1 MRYSWPL
8 EQLAAVLHR
17 TLTLRYRRLAATTL
31 SRFGLSHLF
40 RSTLSVRRLL
50 KPLSRGPSPVKSS
63 WRKNVKRENGGNG
76 ILLPFPSPLLHPRNW
91 LLQET
96 CSSIFD
102 SFFFLSEKKLYYRSW
117 SWIVK
122 FSTKEDYFSKEIFQK
137 VTNIYIWY
145 IFSFLLSVALIVTD
159 RIVAQLFLIGDDDG
173 FLPQKTDYFKPPSLF
188 LSISINL
195 IDWVNWRLLRVK
207 RRKKE
212 IIVPNESR
220 KRWQRSLIIN
230 RTWTGLIT
238 SEAGGPRRENEG
250 Y

>member
-1 MRYSWPL
+1 MAGTGSFS
-8 EQLAAVLHR
+8 
-17 TLTLRYRRLAATTL
+17 L
-31 SRFGLSHLF
+31 SLPPYFI
-40 RSTLSVRRLL
+40 
-50 KPLSRGPSPVKSS
+50 PVI
-63 WRKNVKRENGGNG
+63 G
-76 ILLPFPSPLLHPRNW
+76 
-91 LLQET
+91 
-96 CSSIFD
+96 CC
-102 SFFFLSEKKLYYRSW
+102 KKLARE
-117 SWIVK
+117 
-122 FSTKEDYFSKEIFQK
+122 FSIHSSFCLKKNCIIDLDLELLNFRRRRIIFPKKYSRKYQ
-137 VTNIYIWY
+137 YIWY

-212 IIVPNESR
+212 IIVSNESR

>member
-1 MRYSWPL
+1 MAGTGSFSLSLPPYFIPVIGCCKK
-8 EQLAAVLHR
+8 LA
-17 TLTLRYRRLAATTL
+17 
-31 SRFGLSHLF
+31 
-40 RSTLSVRRLL
+40 
-50 KPLSRGPSPVKSS
+50 
-63 WRKNVKRENGGNG
+63 RE
-76 ILLPFPSPLLHPRNW
+76 
-91 LLQET
+91 
-96 CSSIFD
+96 SSILT
-102 SFFFLSEKKLYYRSW
+102 SFCLKKNCIIDLDLELLNFRRRR
-117 SWIVK
+117 I
-122 FSTKEDYFSKEIFQK
+122 IFPKKYSRKYQ
-137 VTNIYIWY
+137 YIWY

>member
-1 MRYSWPL
+1 MVGTGSFSLSLPPYFIPVIGCCKK
-8 EQLAAVLHR
+8 LARV
-17 TLTLRYRRLAATTL
+17 
-31 SRFGLSHLF
+31 
-40 RSTLSVRRLL
+40 
-50 KPLSRGPSPVKSS
+50 
-63 WRKNVKRENGGNG
+63 
-76 ILLPFPSPLLHPRNW
+76 
-91 LLQET
+91 
-96 CSSIFD
+96 SSIHS
-102 SFFFLSEKKLYYRSW
+102 SFRLKKNCIIDLDLELLNFRRRR
-117 SWIVK
+117 I
-122 FSTKEDYFSKEIFQK
+122 IFPKKYSRKYQ
-137 VTNIYIWY
+137 YIWY

>member
-1 MRYSWPL
+1 MAGTGSFSLSLPPYFIPVIGCCKK
-8 EQLAAVLHR
+8 LARV
-17 TLTLRYRRLAATTL
+17 
-31 SRFGLSHLF
+31 
-40 RSTLSVRRLL
+40 
-50 KPLSRGPSPVKSS
+50 
-63 WRKNVKRENGGNG
+63 
-76 ILLPFPSPLLHPRNW
+76 
-91 LLQET
+91 
-96 CSSIFD
+96 SSIHS
-102 SFFFLSEKKLYYRSW
+102 SFCLKKNCIIDLDLELLNFRRRR
-117 SWIVK
+117 I
-122 FSTKEDYFSKEIFQK
+122 IFPKKYSRKYQ
-137 VTNIYIWY
+137 YIWY

-212 IIVPNESR
+212 IIAANESR

>member
-1 MRYSWPL
+1 MVGTGSFSLSLPPYFIPVIGCFKK
-8 EQLAAVLHR
+8 LARV
-17 TLTLRYRRLAATTL
+17 
-31 SRFGLSHLF
+31 
-40 RSTLSVRRLL
+40 
-50 KPLSRGPSPVKSS
+50 
-63 WRKNVKRENGGNG
+63 
-76 ILLPFPSPLLHPRNW
+76 
-91 LLQET
+91 
-96 CSSIFD
+96 SSILP
-102 SFFFLSEKKLYYRSW
+102 SFFLKKNCIIDLDLELLNFRRRR
-117 SWIVK
+117 I
-122 FSTKEDYFSKEIFQK
+122 IFPKKYSRKYQ
-137 VTNIYIWY
+137 YIWY

-212 IIVPNESR
+212 IIVSNESR

>member
-1 MRYSWPL
+1 MAGTGSFSLSLPPYFIPVICCCKK
-8 EQLAAVLHR
+8 LARV
-17 TLTLRYRRLAATTL
+17 
-31 SRFGLSHLF
+31 
-40 RSTLSVRRLL
+40 
-50 KPLSRGPSPVKSS
+50 
-63 WRKNVKRENGGNG
+63 
-76 ILLPFPSPLLHPRNW
+76 
-91 LLQET
+91 
-96 CSSIFD
+96 SSIHS
-102 SFFFLSEKKLYYRSW
+102 SFCLKKNCIIDLDLELLNFRRRR
-117 SWIVK
+117 I
-122 FSTKEDYFSKEIFQK
+122 IFPKKYSRKYQ
-137 VTNIYIWY
+137 YIWY